1 MNAKRVVIISDQ
13 PEEGINGS
21 RGENFEKIEVLRQ
34 ERKTLRERPTSDQGS
49 EDGEELDDD
58 KGSN

>member
-1 MNAKRVVIISDQ
+1 VNAKRVVIISDQ
-13 PEEGINGS
+13 PEEGINGY
-21 RGENFEKIEVLRQ
+21 RGQNFEKMEVLRQ
-34 ERKTLRERPTSDQGS
+34 ERKTPRERSTSGQGS